1 MVQIK
6 KNTVQNAILKA
17 AKSLYMKKGYVNTSM
32 SEIARSAKVST
43 SNLYIYFD
51 SKLDIMFALYRPWF
65 IRHLDLLEEKT
76 LAIEDKRERLETIL
90 LYVWRDIPASDNNFA
105 NNLVQA
111 LSTKTSRE
119 RYNRDLLL
127 LSEAR
132 LSRLILTCL
141 PESQRHW
148 VSNDLLSH
156 LMFMAHDGFA
166 MNYTLE
172 GLNGNVVK
180 ADRVEKIVKNLCDLL
195 LHEAH
200 PA

>member
-6 KNTVQNAILKA
+6 KDSVHDAILKA

-32 SEIARSAKVST
+32 SEIARSANIST

-65 IRHLDLLEEKT
+65 INHLDRLEET
-76 LAIEDKRERLETIL
+76 ALGIEDRRKRLETIL

-127 LSEAR
+127 FSEAR
-132 LSRLILTCL
+132 LSKLIQTCL
-141 PESQRHW
+141 PENQVHW
-148 VSNDLLSH
+148 VGNDLLSH
-156 LMFMAHDGFA
+156 LMFMAHDGFS

-172 GLNGNVVK
+172 ALNGGIVK
-180 ADRVEKIVKNLCDLL
+180 ADRVEKIVRCLCDLL
-195 LHEAH
+195 LHEDD
-200 PA
+200 PV

>member
-6 KNTVQNAILKA
+6 KNSVQNAILKA

-32 SEIARSAKVST
+32 SEIARSAKIST

-111 LSTKTSRE
+111 LSTKTTRE

-172 GLNGNVVK
+172 GLNGSIVK
-180 ADRVEKIVKNLCDLL
+180 ADRVEKIVKSLCDLL
-195 LHEAH
+195 LRGTE

>member
-32 SEIARSAKVST
+32 SEIARSAKIST

-90 LYVWRDIPASDNNFA
+90 LYIWRDIPASDNNFA

-172 GLNGNVVK
+172 GLNGSIVK
-180 ADRVEKIVKNLCDLL
+180 ADRVEKIVKSLCDLL
-195 LHEAH
+195 LHEVH

>member
-6 KNTVQNAILKA
+6 KNAVQNAILKA

-32 SEIARSAKVST
+32 SEIARSAKIST
-43 SNLYIYFD
+43 SNLYIYFN

-76 LAIEDKRERLETIL
+76 LAIQDKRERLETIL

-172 GLNGNVVK
+172 GLNGSIVK
-180 ADRVEKIVKNLCDLL
+180 ADRVEKIVKSLCDLL
-195 LHEAH
+195 LQEAH
-200 PA
+200 PV

>member
-6 KNTVQNAILKA
+6 KNSVQNAILKA

-32 SEIARSAKVST
+32 SEIARSAKIST
-43 SNLYIYFD
+43 SNLYIYFN

-76 LAIEDKRERLETIL
+76 LTIEDKRERLETIL

-148 VSNDLLSH
+148 VSDDLLSH

-172 GLNGNVVK
+172 GLNGSIVK
-180 ADRVEKIVKNLCDLL
+180 ADRVEKIVKSLCDLL

-200 PA
+200 PV

>member
-6 KNTVQNAILKA
+6 KNSVQNAILKA

-32 SEIARSAKVST
+32 SEIARSAKIST
-43 SNLYIYFD
+43 SNLYIYFN

-90 LYVWRDIPASDNNFA
+90 LYVLRDIPASDNNFA

-172 GLNGNVVK
+172 GLNGSIVK
-180 ADRVEKIVKNLCDLL
+180 ADRVEKIVKSLCDLL
-195 LHEAH
+195 LHEGH

>member
-6 KNTVQNAILKA
+6 KNSVQIAILKA
-17 AKSLYMKKGYVNTSM
+17 AKSLYIKKGYVNTSM
-32 SEIARSAKVST
+32 SEIARSAKIST
-43 SNLYIYFD
+43 SNLYIYFN

-76 LAIEDKRERLETIL
+76 LTIEDKRERLETIL

-172 GLNGNVVK
+172 GLNGSIVK
-180 ADRVEKIVKNLCDLL
+180 ADRVEKIVKCLCDLL
-195 LHEAH
+195 LYGTE

>member
-6 KNTVQNAILKA
+6 KNTVHDAILKA
-17 AKSLYMKKGYVNTSM
+17 AKNLYMKKGYVNTSM
-32 SEIARSAKVST
+32 SEIARSAKIST

-65 IRHLDLLEEKT
+65 IKHLDRLEQKA
-76 LAIEDKRERLETIL
+76 LDIEDKRERLETIL

-132 LSRLILTCL
+132 VSRLIQTCL
-141 PESQRHW
+141 PESRRYW

-166 MNYTLE
+166 MNYNLE
-172 GLNGNVVK
+172 GLSGSIVK
-180 ADRVEKIVKNLCDLL
+180 ADRVEKIVQCLCDILL
-195 LHEAH
+195 QET
-200 PA
+200 PTD

>member
-6 KNTVQNAILKA
+6 KNSVQIAILKA
-17 AKSLYMKKGYVNTSM
+17 AKSLYIKKGYVNTSM
-32 SEIARSAKVST
+32 SEIARSANIST
-43 SNLYIYFD
+43 SNLYIYFN

-111 LSTKTSRE
+111 LSTKSSRE

-132 LSRLILTCL
+132 LSRLVLTCL

-172 GLNGNVVK
+172 GLNGSIVK
-180 ADRVEKIVKNLCDLL
+180 ADRVEKIVKSLCDLL
-195 LHEAH
+195 LHEVH